1 MSEPDSEQPQ
11 QPQPNRP
18 QHLSARVPESVSRGV
33 FSNAVVIISG
43 PTEFILDFVQNL
55 GHPAQVATRVI
66 MPPATVPAFIQ
77 ALQKNLE
84 LYVQRYGPIPELP
97 RPSPDVPQPTLP
109 EIYDELK
116 LPDEM
121 LSGAYSNGVIIGHSA
136 SEFKFDF
143 LTQLFP
149 HTAISS
155 RVYLASPQVPRLL
168 DSLQRNYQQ
177 FLQRSQQPPRP
188 PGEPTG

>member
-1 MSEPDSEQPQ
+1 MTQPDAEQPQ
-11 QPQPNRP
+11 PTPPNRP

-33 FSNAVVIISG
+33 FSNAVIIISG
-43 PTEFILDFVQNL
+43 GTEFILDFVQNL
-55 GHPAQVATRVI
+55 GHPAQVAARVI
-66 MPPATVPAFIQ
+66 MPPATVPGFIQ

-84 LYVQRYGPIPELP
+84 IYTQRYGPIPELP
-97 RPSPDVPQPTLP
+97 RPAADAPQPTLP
-109 EIYDELK
+109 EIYDDLK

-136 SEFKFDF
+136 SEFKLDF
-143 LTQLFP
+143 LTHVFP
-149 HTAISS
+149 HSAIST

-177 FLQRSQQPPRP
+177 FVHRSQQPPPQP
-188 PGEPTG
+188 PEQ